1 MGTTAGWPGRGWE
14 SAQTSSHCTWEAVKA
29 AEQRSDLVTLTLVTL
44 FRGSLNVRGDQ
55 RQQRLWE
62 AVQNQQIRACKCLEN
77 TPSPGQLH
85 HLLTTPPGL
94 RRSRFSVCLC
104 SLPLPPHL
112 NPPISPP
119 GSSLPAF
126 CGAGAPRMPAPLSE
140 PPARLFCEAN
150 QAAWHWHL
158 PLWACL
164 LLQERG
170 WAVNCVC
177 IPGPGPWE
185 ARPVSSWHLNK

>member
-14 SAQTSSHCTWEAVKA
+14 RAQTSSHCTWEAVKA

-55 RQQRLWE
+55 RLQRLWE
-62 AVQNQQIRACKCLEN
+62 AVQNQQIRARKCLEK

-85 HLLTTPPGL
+85 HLLTTPLGL
-94 RRSRFSVCLC
+94 CHSRFSVCLC

-119 GSSLPAF
+119 GNSLPAF
-126 CGAGAPRMPAPLSE
+126 RGAGAPRMPAPLSE
-140 PPARLFCEAN
+140 PPAHLICEAN
-150 QAAWHWHL
+150 PAAWHWHFL
-158 PLWACL
+158 SPPAGEACLWACL

-170 WAVNCVC
+170 WGVNCVC
-177 IPGPGPWE
+177 IPGPGPW
-185 ARPVSSWHLNK
+185 